1 MPGTSTYV
9 QLSNYALVEYTYS
22 SETITTTKAR
32 PLRLKNGY
40 TDEYQFLNSSTAVNI
55 TGNVLDRSASRLGI
69 DSTTWAYQDI
79 DSTTPIV
86 QIDSNFTLNDLTSL
100 LIVNQKYDTVKV
112 HFVAGYDFPG
122 IDGIIIEL
130 QWEEWTARGTG
141 GKRFTA
147 GAQVYLK
154 SEQTINFNTSPLFL
168 GDRFY
173 DRYVEFKVPSL
184 AEANNDFWN
193 SPSASNTLGYQY
205 TFDNVGFNKNSQ
217 IYTNIYEINST
228 STTNDN
234 RYFTTGNVYRSSFNA
249 ADIYSYLGC
258 VVKENAENDYIEYY
272 PTFNGGF
279 LEDYIAELNA
289 APGGDWIVINQ
300 LNVYEQAGTN
310 MLRTSSNTLLQDDN
324 FNEPGIFRPVIR
336 NAAFVYSFTVEYI
349 MRLMNKVDNQEII
362 RKSTFTSTEP
372 KKYGLSLEKIN
383 VLEGFRPVKVYNKIE
398 KIQSNALTNSI
409 ADNEGAYGFGTPKI
423 ITQNIYVNNY
433 FDVNN
438 ISVDSTTNIGDVIGQ
453 TVYPQGLN
461 YIFINKF
468 DNYVKFKVFS
478 KSADRK
484 QNVTLDFASTGMNAK
499 LAFILDDDTKIYL
512 DPVQDMG
519 AANPGAGE
527 LLFRI
532 DDTLSLKLLKGV
544 TRDYYIVNKNDKGDE
559 VLIYAGKFDSQDKK
573 VEMMAK
579 INQTLI
585 SDLNAQIAKLQKAQE
600 QLTKPTVKTVASTT
614 VANAV
619 AAASQ
624 SSPANAVVS
633 QNQQTATQ
641 VIDESTTFVTNTVKG
656 IDNAIKQAAAESTK
670 ETPTVNLNIPEVP
683 GVTPSLGAPITL
695 SVIPKVI
702 RPSKPKSSGELYQR
716 LSEGDIKD
724 IANNQSI

>member
-9 QLSNYALVEYTYS
+9 QLSNYALIEYTYS
-22 SETITTTKAR
+22 SESITTTKAR
-32 PLRLKNGY
+32 TLRLKNGY
-40 TDEYQFLNSSTAVNI
+40 TDQYQFLNSSTAVNL
-55 TGNVLDRSASRLGI
+55 TGNVLDRSASRLGL

-79 DSTTPIV
+79 DSPTPIV
-86 QIDSNFTLNDLTSL
+86 QIDPNFTLNDLTSFL
-100 LIVNQKYDTVKV
+100 LTTQKYDTVKV

-147 GAQVYLK
+147 GSQVYLK
-154 SEQTINFNTSPLFL
+154 SEQTINFNTNPLFL

-184 AEANNDFWN
+184 AEVNNDFWN

-217 IYTNIYEINST
+217 IFANIYEINST
-228 STTNDN
+228 SVTNDN

-258 VVKENAENDYIEYY
+258 VVKENTEFDYIEYY

-362 RKSTFTSTEP
+362 RKSTFTSSDP

-398 KIQSNALTNSI
+398 KIQSPTLANSI
-409 ADNEGAYGFGTPKI
+409 IDNEGAYGFGTPKI
-423 ITQNIYVNNY
+423 VTQNLYVNNY
-433 FDVNN
+433 YDVNN
-438 ISVDSTTNIGDVIGQ
+438 ISVDSTTDIGNIIGK
-453 TVYPQGLN
+453 TVFPQGLN

-478 KSADRK
+478 KSPDNK
-484 QNVTLDFASTGMNAK
+484 QNVTIDFASTGMNAK
-499 LAFILDDDTKIYL
+499 LAFILDDDTKVYL
-512 DPVQDMG
+512 DPVQDIN
-519 AANPGAGE
+519 AANPGSGE

-532 DDTLSLKLLKGV
+532 DDALSLKLLKGNN
-544 TRDYYIVNKNDKGDE
+544 RDYYIVNKNDKGDE
-559 VLIYAGKFDSQDKK
+559 VLIYAGKFESQDKK
-573 VEMMAK
+573 TEIMAK
-579 INQTLI
+579 VNQTLI
-585 SDLNAQIAKLQKAQE
+585 DDLNNQIIKLQKAQE
-600 QLTKPTVKTVASTT
+600 QLTQPVITTVAST
-614 VANAV
+614 AV
-619 AAASQ
+619 AAAAQ
-624 SSPANAVVS
+624 ESPASTIVA
-633 QNQQTATQ
+633 QTQETSTAI
-641 VIDESTTFVTNTVKG
+641 IDESTTFVTNTVKG
-656 IDNAIKQAAAESTK
+656 VDNAIKQAAAELTK
-670 ETPTVNLNIPEVP
+670 ETPFVNLNIPEVP

-695 SVIPKVI
+695 ASKPKVI
-702 RPSKPKSSGELYQR
+702 RPSKPKSKGELYQR
-716 LSEGDIKD
+716 FTEGNITD